1 MKGMKHSTGVVSYDG
16 ILYVALQTLGKV
28 AAFDIETTDFIEIVI
43 EHFPDTVEKLALTNC

>member
-28 AAFDIETTDFIEIVI
+28 AAFDIETTDFIEIII